1 LNIQVKKER
10 KKVWSNRKKYAF
22 FAPAFRK
29 GGSVQ
34 PVVKRGSSEPE
45 YSGLAG
51 PGAEKKILGSIWK
64 AGKKGFIFAATF
76 LAKSGR

>member
-34 PVVKRGSSEPE
+34 PVMKRKSRT
-45 YSGLAG
+45 
-51 PGAEKKILGSIWK
+51 
-64 AGKKGFIFAATF
+64 GKKVFAGEGFQPGWRDNP
-76 LAKSGR
+76 GRKN

>member
-1 LNIQVKKER
+1 
-10 KKVWSNRKKYAF
+10 
-22 FAPAFRK
+22 
-29 GGSVQ
+29 
-34 PVVKRGSSEPE
+34 VKRGSSEPE

-76 LAKSGR
+76 LVFSEKRALISGTEAR